1 MWDFHTHILP
11 GIDDG
16 ASSMEESI
24 EMIEHLK
31 KLGFEGVVATPH
43 ANPMYVPDRHMLEEL
58 RDRLKRE
65 TGFDIIIGYEVAMDT
80 LSVHDP
86 EKLTIEGT
94 RFILVELPWFDEK
107 FDYEKPLLELIRR
120 GLRPILAHPE
130 RHDHIT
136 MEDVKRIKGI
146 GVLIQLNV
154 KSLTGGYRREVQRRA
169 MRYME
174 MADLMGSDAHSPEDY
189 ARFIS
194 KGVEYYEGKDFG
206 RYKEQAH

>member
-24 EMIEHLK
+24 EMVRQLQE
-31 KLGFEGVVATPH
+31 LGFEGVVATPH
-43 ANPMYVPDRHMLEEL
+43 ANPMYIPERQLLEEL
-58 RDRLKRE
+58 RNRLKAE

-80 LSVHDP
+80 LSLHDP
-86 EKLTIEGT
+86 EGLTIEGT
-94 RFILVELPWFDEK
+94 RFILVELPWFDES
-107 FDYEKPLLELIRR
+107 FDYEKPLLELIRA
-120 GLRPILAHPE
+120 GFRPILAHPE
-130 RHDHIT
+130 RHGHIT
-136 MEDVKRIKGI
+136 IEDVAKIKGT
-146 GVLIQLNV
+146 GTLIQLNV
-154 KSLTGGYRREVQRRA
+154 KSLLGGYGREVQKRA
-169 MRYME
+169 MKYLG

-189 ARFIS
+189 VRFVS